1 MGRAWGGRDDDRL
14 IVDPIRGWDVMLA
27 GVGRMGRHTLQKYW
41 LVCFCWGGHWPW
53 KLDLLLKAVNLVVG
67 FRLSQ
72 VLRGVFSGQVQIAFS
87 THQAQDWS
95 VQYAPKPVIGL

>member
-41 LVCFCWGGHWPW
+41 LVCFCWGA
-53 KLDLLLKAVNLVVG
+53 LALEVG
-67 FRLSQ
+67 SFAESCQ
-72 VLRGVFSGQVQIAFS
+72 FSGRF
-87 THQAQDWS
+87 QA
-95 VQYAPKPVIGL
+95 